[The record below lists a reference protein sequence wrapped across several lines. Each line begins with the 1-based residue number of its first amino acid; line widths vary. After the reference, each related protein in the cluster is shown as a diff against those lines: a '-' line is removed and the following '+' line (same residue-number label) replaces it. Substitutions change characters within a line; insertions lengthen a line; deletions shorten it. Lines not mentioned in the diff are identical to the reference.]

1 MALSANQ
8 IDALLISAN
17 QARSQSISLE
27 TLLSVLYIIIIIQF
41 RLVNSY
47 RSANRIRRSGSMTDR
62 HNHHVNQSIRE
73 AIARM
78 DPFFLSGRER
88 FILNKIM
95 RKGAH
100 KVTEPRIYQAFDEI
114 NPTQEEM
121 EAFTDL
127 TQQLLSKA
135 TSEDAV
141 RLALVGLDDSTVFVD
156 GFFSEEKR
164 LEGLRQASMIE
175 GLVEQEQNKIEHDV
189 HLKMGNEPVPDI
201 PKGKGRTSLYF
212 KRSHS
217 MYNF

>member
-1 MALSANQ
+1 MGS
-8 IDALLISAN
+8 
-17 QARSQSISLE
+17 
-27 TLLSVLYIIIIIQF
+27 F

-47 RSANRIRRSGSMTDR
+47 RSANRFRRSGTLAEKHR
-62 HNHHVNQSIRE
+62 HHANQSIRE

-88 FILNKIM
+88 FILNKLM

-114 NPTQEEM
+114 NPTEEEM

-135 TSEDAV
+135 TTEDAI

-156 GFFSEEKR
+156 GFFSQEKR
-164 LEGLRQASMIE
+164 LEGLRQAALIE
-175 GLVEQEQNKIEHDV
+175 GLVEQEQNKLEHEI
-189 HLKMGNEPVPDI
+189 HLKMGNENLPDI
-201 PKGKGRTSLYF
+201 PKGKGNC
-212 KRSHS
+212 
-217 MYNF
+217 YNGTTVATY